1 MKHELRSGEKR
12 KPLMKTGLKVVFVIA
27 WLPILW
33 LFLSATLGKV
43 LLALVG
49 VTWIVH
55 TLVLLLSLL
64 LIFSASRY
72 FSALSEK
79 IFDS

>member
-33 LFLSATLGKV
+33 LFLSATLGKL

>member
-72 FSALSEK
+72 FSTLSEK

>member
-1 MKHELRSGEKR
+1 
-12 KPLMKTGLKVVFVIA
+12 MKTGLKVVFVIA

-49 VTWIVH
+49 VTWIVQS
-55 TLVLLLSLL
+55 LVLLLSLL
-64 LIFSASRY
+64 LIFSAFHY
-72 FSALSEK
+72 LSALSEK
-79 IFDS
+79 IFGG